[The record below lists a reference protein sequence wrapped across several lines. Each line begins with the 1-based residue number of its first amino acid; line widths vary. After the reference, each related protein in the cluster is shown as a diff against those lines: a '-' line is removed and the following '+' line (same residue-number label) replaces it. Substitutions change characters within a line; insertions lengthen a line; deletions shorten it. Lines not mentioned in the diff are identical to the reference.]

1 MRSTLAL
8 LTLGLLAACGDD
20 GTNHLADAAPGV
32 DGHGSAD
39 AAIDGPA
46 LPVRLTVT
54 LNGAPAAGVKTYF
67 LNVDSSVVSNTLT
80 GSDGTASAVMVAG
93 GSVTAIEPM
102 QPAAFAVPVT
112 QNQLDTFAGVKPGDD
127 LHLDLGGFG
136 QQPPPV
142 TFQVVVPT
150 DVTASH
156 YQLTT
161 PCGSVSLDPPV
172 LLGIAA
178 NNPPVSVTLSRCPAV
193 ADVLVETLDT
203 NSTPLSSILVTAA
216 PLANDTTLTV
226 AGPYVALG
234 TTTATYSNIP
244 PDVTFIDTSKGLL
257 SAQGELFSTSAGTS
271 VGSGSATAT
280 VALAVPP
287 ATQGVGATQVVATST
302 SRQGTVFDRQ
312 TLVDWGSPS
321 DTFTLDVGAALLQDY
336 TTSPTL
342 DLTTNTVTWT
352 PATTGLAP
360 DAVLAAVSFS
370 RSTTTAQDNWVWQIA
385 APGSTTG
392 AVRYPTLPTDV
403 FDFAPQATDGAFV
416 EEASTAK
423 VSGGYDAIRAH
434 VFATDFLV
442 PPTGTT
448 GHVAVTE
455 IENLKLHRAPARKHG
470 PLAMYTRRK

>member
-8 LTLGLLAACGDD
+8 LTLGFLAACGDD

-54 LNGAPAAGVKTYF
+54 LDGAPAAGVKTYF
-67 LNVDSSVVSNTLT
+67 LNADSSVVSNTLT
-80 GSDGTASAVMVAG
+80 GSDGTASAVMAAG
-93 GSVTAIEPM
+93 GSVTAIEPI

-112 QNQLDTFAGVKPGDD
+112 QNRLDTFAGVKPGDD

-136 QQPPPV
+136 QPPPPV
-142 TFQVVVPT
+142 TFQVVVPN
-150 DVTASH
+150 DLVAAH
-156 YQLTT
+156 YQLNT

-178 NNPPVSVTLSRCPAV
+178 NNPPVSVTLSGCPAT

-203 NSTPLSSILVTAA
+203 NFAPLSSILVTAA
-216 PLANDTTLTV
+216 PIANDTTLTV
-226 AGPYVALG
+226 AGPYVAFG

-244 PDVTFIDTSKGLL
+244 PDVTFIDTDKVLL
-257 SAQGELFSTSAGTS
+257 SAQGDLFSTSAGTS
-271 VGSGSATAT
+271 IGGGSATAT

-287 ATQGVGATQVVATST
+287 AAQVVGATQVVGTSP
-302 SRQGTVFDRQ
+302 SRQGAVFDRQ

-321 DTFTLDVGAALLQDY
+321 DTFTLDVGASLLQDY
-336 TTSPTL
+336 TTSPSL

-360 DAVLAAVSFS
+360 DAVLAAVAFS
-370 RSTTTAQDNWVWQIA
+370 RSTNTAQDNWSWRIA
-385 APGSTTG
+385 APGSATG

-423 VSGGYDAIRAH
+423 IPGGYDAIRAH
-434 VFATDFLV
+434 VFSSDFLA
-442 PPTGTT
+442 PPAGTT
-448 GHVAVTE
+448 GHVAVTQ
-455 IENLKLHRAPARKHG
+455 IQNVKLRRASTRNHG
-470 PLAMYTRRK
+470 PLPVYTRRK